1 MGWFDEQIKQR
12 EISDR
17 EIMEDAF
24 MEVANAVMGVRIAS
38 TGKHNVKNTMFAI
51 DDILKYFRFKSIEL
65 KEGIESLDDA
75 LEYALRPHGIMRRNV
90 KLEKGWYHNAFGP
103 MLGFL
108 KENDMPVALLP
119 KSIRGYY
126 YTNPKTG
133 KKVTVNRRSASE
145 LSDEAICFYRPL
157 PLKELKMVDLIVY
170 LLRCISFED
179 IVMVAAAT
187 TIMAIIGLVMP
198 GVTKALTGPVLN
210 GNNTSLLLSMAVFT
224 VMITVSTQLFDAAYS
239 VINTRITTKTALAVE
254 SAVMARLLSL
264 PANFFRRFSSGELYS
279 RANSINSLCNMF
291 LGFGFSL
298 GLTSISSL
306 LYFKQLFDFAPE
318 LWIPALIVVISTVVI
333 TVITSFVQ
341 IRISKQQMLVSAGNS
356 GLMYA
361 LISGIQKIKLAGAE
375 RRAYSKW
382 LSLYAKESRYL
393 YNPPAILKLSRVIL
407 LAISL
412 IGNIVLYYLGV
423 KFKVGQSNYMAFNMS
438 FGLVMG
444 GFSSLCN
451 LGLSFARIRPI
462 LEMAEPIL
470 KEKPEVAE
478 NREIITG
485 VRGKIELN
493 NVSFKYDENGENI
506 IDNLSININPGD
518 YIAIVGKTGC
528 GKSTLVRLLLGFEK
542 PQKGAIYYDDRNI
555 ETIDLKSL
563 RKHIGT
569 VIQSGSLFQG
579 DIFSN
584 IAIASNSLTLD
595 EAWEAAEIAGI
606 ADDIRA
612 MPMGMNTCITEGQ
625 GGVSGGQKQRIM
637 IARAIASK
645 PKILIMDEAT
655 SALDNITQK
664 QISESLDKLNMTRI
678 VIAHRLSTIR
688 NCNRI
693 LVLENGKIIEEGN
706 YEELLSKKGFFYEL
720 VERQR
725 IEEESVAE

>member
-12 EISDR
+12 EISDQ
-17 EIMEDAF
+17 EVMEDAF
-24 MEVANAVMGVRIAS
+24 MEVANAVMGVRTAGADRHS
-38 TGKHNVKNTMFAI
+38 VKNTMFAI
-51 DDILKYFRFKSIEL
+51 DDLLKYFRRKPVEL
-65 KEGIESLDDA
+65 KDGIDSLDDA
-75 LEYALRPHGIMRRNV
+75 LEYVLRPHGIMRRNV
-90 KLEKGWYHNAFGP
+90 KLVKGWYRNAFGP
-103 MLGFL
+103 MIGFL
-108 KENDMPVALLP
+108 KETDAPVALLP
-119 KSIRGYY
+119 RTVRGYY
-126 YTNPKTG
+126 YTDPKTG
-133 KKVTVNRRSASE
+133 KKVTVNRRSASHIC
-145 LSDEAICFYRPL
+145 DDAICFYRPL
-157 PLKELKMVDLIVY
+157 PLKELKMGDLIAY
-170 LLRCISFED
+170 LFRCISFDD

-187 TIMAIIGLVMP
+187 TIMSVIGLVMP

-210 GNNTSLLLSMAVFT
+210 GQNTGLLLSMAAFT
-224 VMITVSTQLFDAAYS
+224 VMITISTQLFDAAYS
-239 VINTRITTKTALAVE
+239 IINTRITTKTSLAVE

-279 RANSINSLCNMF
+279 RANAINSLCNMF
-291 LGFGFSL
+291 LGFVFSL

-318 LWIPALIVVISTVVI
+318 LWVPALIIVIATVVI
-333 TVITSFVQ
+333 TVITSFTE
-341 IRISKQQMLVSAGNS
+341 IRISKQQMMVSANNS

-361 LISGIQKIKLAGAE
+361 LITGIQKIKLAGAE
-375 RRAYSKW
+375 KRAFSKW

-412 IGNIVLYYLGV
+412 IGNIILYYIGV
-423 KFKVGQSNYMAFNMS
+423 KCKVGQSNYMAFNMS

-444 GFSSLCN
+444 GFSSLCS
-451 LGLSFARIRPI
+451 LALSFARIRPI

-485 VRGKIELN
+485 LRGKIELN
-493 NVSFKYDENGENI
+493 HVSFKYDEKSENI
-506 IDNLSININPGD
+506 IDNLSLKINPGD

-542 PQKGAIYYDDRNI
+542 PQKGSVYYDDRNI

-563 RKHIGT
+563 RRHIGT
-569 VIQSGSLFQG
+569 VIQSSGLFQG

-584 IAIASNSLTLD
+584 IGIASNNLTME

-664 QISESLDKLNMTRI
+664 QISEALDKLNMTRI

-693 LVLENGKIIEEGN
+693 LVLESGKIIEEGT
-706 YEELLSKKGFFYEL
+706 YEELLVQKGFFYEL

-725 IEEESVAE
+725 IEEESVTE